1 MVKHL
6 DTSKEVWDYFES
18 LYQLTDRAT
27 QMVLKRR
34 SNTIEMKE
42 GDSMVTFLEMFQSML
57 NQMAAGGLEITEE
70 EAIFHGNLL

>member
-18 LYQLTDRAT
+18 LYQLTNRAT
-27 QMVLKRR
+27 QMVSKRR
-34 SNTIEMKE
+34 SDTIEMKE

-57 NQMAAGGLEITEE
+57 NQMAAGGFQIIEE
-70 EAIFHGNLL
+70 KTMM

>member
-18 LYQLTDRAT
+18 LYQL
-27 QMVLKRR
+27 
-34 SNTIEMKE
+34 NTIEMKE

-57 NQMAAGGLEITEE
+57 NQVAAGGLEITEE

>member
-18 LYQLTDRAT
+18 LYQFTNRAT
-27 QMVLKRR
+27 QMVSKRR

-42 GDSMVTFLEMFQSML
+42 GDSMATFLEMFQSML
-57 NQMAAGGLEITEE
+57 NQMVVGGLEITKE
-70 EAIFHGNLL
+70 EAMM

>member
-18 LYQLTDRAT
+18 LYQL
-27 QMVLKRR
+27 
-34 SNTIEMKE
+34 NTIEMKE